1 MSDKRFYALDQ
12 NGARLYVGDT
22 VLYRPKGSKRADVN
36 YPPSDMFYVVT
47 RIEPDYEIKQGHNYA
62 RREMPEGGQC
72 SYVSVDGPE
81 GAYPKW
87 GGWYADDFIFSCRG
101 E

>member
-12 NGARLYVGDT
+12 TAILSMPAIRSST
-22 VLYRPKGSKRADVN
+22 VRRERGRPMSI
-36 YPPSDMFYVVT
+36 T
-47 RIEPDYEIKQGHNYA
+47 
-62 RREMPEGGQC
+62 RREMPEGDQC

-81 GAYPKW
+81 GTYPKW